1 MKRPIVIE
9 FSGLPN
15 SGKTTLLHNL
25 KKLLDCN
32 NISTIIQ
39 QEPAELFP
47 KVIPKGTIAQNLWI
61 TLETLQKSLEFK
73 YATNVDLILLD
84 RGFYNQL
91 FWATMYSDKD
101 SSYSDY
107 IINFMEKFD
116 HMYHVRPDY
125 LYIVDVDVNES
136 IRRRLISGE
145 PVTFSKKDFLINY
158 KYNFEVF
165 AKTINPKLYVD
176 STNLTKDEVANIVFN
191 EIIKLI

>member
-25 KKLLDCN
+25 KKLCDYN

-47 KVIPKGTIAQNLWI
+47 EIIPKGTIAQNLWI
-61 TLETLQKSLEFK
+61 TLETLQKSLELK
-73 YATNVDLILLD
+73 YILDVDLILLD

-101 SSYSDY
+101 PTYSDY
-107 IINFMEKFD
+107 ITNFMNKFD
-116 HMYHVRPDY
+116 NMYHIRPDY
-125 LYIVDVDVNES
+125 LYIVDVDINES
-136 IRRRLISGE
+136 IRRRLISGD
-145 PVTFSKKDFLINY
+145 PVTFSKKEFLIHY
-158 KYNFEVF
+158 QQNFELF
-165 AKTINPKLYVD
+165 AQSINSNFYID
-176 STNLTKDEVANIVFN
+176 STNLTKDEVANIVFKQ
-191 EIIKLI
+191 IIELI